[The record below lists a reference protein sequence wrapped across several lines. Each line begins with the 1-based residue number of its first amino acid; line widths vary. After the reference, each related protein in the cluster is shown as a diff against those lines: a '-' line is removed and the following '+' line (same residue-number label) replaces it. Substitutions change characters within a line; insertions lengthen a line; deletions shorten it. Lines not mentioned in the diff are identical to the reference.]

1 MLFRWREVGFGLV
14 LNLARDDQCGSL
26 GRVLRGVFWFSSFG
40 DLSNARV
47 QGEMAERK
55 VFTVML
61 DFDNEELGITN
72 EEVRITKHATRNK
85 ERSNPSSANSLIC

>member
-1 MLFRWREVGFGLV
+1 
-14 LNLARDDQCGSL
+14 
-26 GRVLRGVFWFSSFG
+26 
-40 DLSNARV
+40 
-47 QGEMAERK
+47 MAERK

-72 EEVRITKHATRNK
+72 EEVRIMKHATRNK